1 MEELDEEEK
10 KRRKEQIEYRNKKRN
25 SNLFT
30 FLATIFEI
38 IETAVVVFLFIIL
51 SIIIIDK
58 IDVAENVKSI
68 LANVLFIASFFG
80 GLFLGFFIF
89 KKVVRFVICKFNLED
104 KLLDSITVHYLKSK
118 EDLKEEQKQK
128 YTR

>member
-10 KRRKEQIEYRNKKRN
+10 RRRKEQIEYRNKKRN

-30 FLATIFEI
+30 FIATIFEI
-38 IETAVVVFLFIIL
+38 IETAAIVFFFIIL

-58 IDVAENVKSI
+58 INVSEKLQSI
-68 LANVLFIASFFG
+68 ISSVLLIASFFG
-80 GLFLGFFIF
+80 GLVLGFFIF
-89 KKVVRFVICKFNLED
+89 KKLMGFVIRKFKLED

-118 EDLKEEQKQK
+118 EDLKEEQDKLNK
-128 YTR
+128 R

>member
-10 KRRKEQIEYRNKKRN
+10 RRRKEQIEYRNKKRN

-30 FLATIFEI
+30 FIATIFEI
-38 IETAVVVFLFIIL
+38 IETAAIVFFFLIL

-58 IDVAENVKSI
+58 INVSEKLQSI
-68 LANVLFIASFFG
+68 ISSVLLIASFFG
-80 GLFLGFFIF
+80 GLVLGFFIF
-89 KKVVRFVICKFNLED
+89 KKLMGFVIRKFKLED

-118 EDLKEEQKQK
+118 EDLKEEQDKLNK
-128 YTR
+128 R

>member
-10 KRRKEQIEYRNKKRN
+10 RRRKEQIEYRNKKRN

-30 FLATIFEI
+30 FIATIFEI
-38 IETAVVVFLFIIL
+38 IETAAIVFFFIIL

-58 IDVAENVKSI
+58 INVSEKLQSI
-68 LANVLFIASFFG
+68 ISSVLLIASFFG
-80 GLFLGFFIF
+80 GLVLGFFIF
-89 KKVVRFVICKFNLED
+89 KKLMGFVIRKFKLED

-128 YTR
+128 FTR

>member
-10 KRRKEQIEYRNKKRN
+10 RRRKEQIEYRNKKRN

-30 FLATIFEI
+30 FIATIFEI
-38 IETAVVVFLFIIL
+38 IETAAIVFFFIIL

-58 IDVAENVKSI
+58 INVSEKLQSI
-68 LANVLFIASFFG
+68 ISSVLLIASFFG
-80 GLFLGFFIF
+80 GLVLGFFIF
-89 KKVVRFVICKFNLED
+89 KKLMGFVIRKFKLED

-118 EDLKEEQKQK
+118 EELKEEQDKLNK
-128 YTR
+128 R

>member
-10 KRRKEQIEYRNKKRN
+10 RRRKEQIEYRNKKRN

-30 FLATIFEI
+30 FIATIFEI
-38 IETAVVVFLFIIL
+38 IETAAIVFFLIIL

-58 IDVAENVKSI
+58 INVSEKLQSI
-68 LANVLFIASFFG
+68 ISSVLLIASFFG
-80 GLFLGFFIF
+80 GLVLGFFIF
-89 KKVVRFVICKFNLED
+89 KKLMGFVIRKFKLED

-118 EDLKEEQKQK
+118 EDLKEEQDKLNK
-128 YTR
+128 R